1 MVGLL
6 KRYGWGILSGIVLA
20 LCFPTWGLFPLAW
33 LALAPLF
40 VCAFRRTPRECFV
53 LFFVSG
59 YAFFIVLLQWL
70 LTNIYWGGGWAFWGL
85 VMLCAILAAHWAVLG
100 ALWAWLRD
108 RCSWLPAVAAM
119 VVLWPAMEFV
129 QARIFSG
136 FGWGSLAYSQG
147 KDLALLQWAAIGGAP
162 LVSTILV
169 AGNVLVAQA
178 IAERSRRLLR
188 LAGALVLV
196 AVVHAAGWALLDEPD
211 YSKELSVGLVQ
222 ADFPLEMKW
231 DHEYT
236 AEMVRNA
243 AEKSRLLARRKPVDL
258 FVWPE
263 ALVMTDIDAVG
274 IGDQLASLTKDTGTP
289 LFTGSHRSNPDTGGG
304 LNSSYLIGADG
315 EIIDHYDKCHL
326 APFGEYTPFADYLPF
341 VAKVVPAI
349 GNAEA
354 GTELKTLSFDG
365 HTFGPL
371 ICFEVLFAPMAE
383 ELRGK
388 GAEFLVVITNLGW
401 FGSSNA
407 IPQELDIARV
417 RAIET
422 RLSLA
427 HCANTG
433 ISGTF
438 DPWGRFTGI
447 RLYPVSADSAVRIRD
462 EVGVRH
468 TIMERLVGATPVA
481 APGPR
486 PIPGGPTVFPP
497 AAAILSVALVGAGL
511 LSRKK
516 RTADS

>member
-1 MVGLL
+1 MVASL

-33 LALAPLF
+33 LALVPLF
-40 VCAFRRTPRECFV
+40 ACAFRRTPRECFV

-59 YAFFIVLLQWL
+59 YAFYAVLLQWL
-70 LTNIYWGGGWAFWGL
+70 LTNFYWAGGWAFWGL
-85 VMLCAILAAHWAVLG
+85 AVLCAILAAYWGVLG

-108 RCSWLPAVAAM
+108 RCAWLPAVATII
-119 VVLWPAMEFV
+119 VLWPAMEFL
-129 QARIFSG
+129 QARMFSG

-169 AGNVLVAQA
+169 AGNVLVAQTV
-178 IAERSRRLLR
+178 IERSHRVLG

-196 AVVHAAGWALLDEPD
+196 AVAHAAGWALLDEPD
-211 YSKELSVGLVQ
+211 YSEQFSVGLVQ

-243 AEKSRLLARRKPVDL
+243 AEKSRLLARQEPVDL

-263 ALVMTDIDAVG
+263 ALVMTDIDEPA
-274 IGDQLASLTKDTGTP
+274 IGDQLASLTKETGTP
-289 LFTGSHRSNPDTGGG
+289 LFTGSHRGNPDTGGG
-304 LNSSYLIGADG
+304 LNSSYLIGVDG
-315 EIIDHYDKCHL
+315 KVIDHYDKCHL
-326 APFGEYTPFADYLPF
+326 APFGEYTPFSDYLPF

-349 GNAEA
+349 GNIEA
-354 GTELKTLSFDG
+354 GTELKTLSFDS

-383 ELRGK
+383 ELRER
-388 GAEFLVVITNLGW
+388 GAEFLIVITNLGW
-401 FGSSNA
+401 FGSSSA
-407 IPQELDIARV
+407 IPQELDVARV

-422 RLSLA
+422 RLPLA

-433 ISGTF
+433 ISGVF

-447 RLYPVSADSAVRIRD
+447 RLYPVNAERAVRIRD
-462 EVGVRH
+462 EVTARQ
-468 TIMERLVGATPVA
+468 TIMERLIGAAPVA
-481 APGPR
+481 APGSR
-486 PIPGGPTVFPP
+486 PIPGGPTVFPAT
-497 AAAILSVALVGAGL
+497 AAVLSAALVGVAV
-511 LSRKK
+511 LSRK
-516 RTADS
+516 RSVS